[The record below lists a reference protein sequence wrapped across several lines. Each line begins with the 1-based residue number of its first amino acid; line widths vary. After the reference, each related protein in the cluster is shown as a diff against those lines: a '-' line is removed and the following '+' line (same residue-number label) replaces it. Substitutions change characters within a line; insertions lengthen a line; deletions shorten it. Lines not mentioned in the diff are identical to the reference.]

1 MMELFKT
8 KELQKEF
15 DEFTKDILPNVLSC
29 NLCQKL
35 SCMWHSK
42 FDVSC
47 LHCRK
52 EQCKNC
58 KKFNISKDILLNS
71 ASVETVDYLYN
82 YISDF
87 LNLSDESIRTY
98 FPEVKVEKI
107 EKSYY
112 KKKVKSEKNRTQ
124 TVSVKL
130 PSHVRSGTYQN
141 GRWKRRFFY

>member
-1 MMELFKT
+1 MELFKT

-15 DEFTKDILPNVLSC
+15 YEFIKDILPNVLSC
-29 NLCQKL
+29 GLCQKL

-52 EQCKNC
+52 TECKNC
-58 KKFNISKDILLNS
+58 KKFNISKEILLNS
-71 ASVETVDYLYN
+71 ASKESVDYIYN
-82 YISDF
+82 FISDF
-87 LNLSDESIRTY
+87 LNISDESINLF
-98 FPEVKVEKI
+98 FPEIKVEKI
-107 EKSYY
+107 EKDIY

-124 TVSVKL
+124 TVKVKL
-130 PSHVRSGTYQN
+130 PSNVRSGYFQN

>member
-1 MMELFKT
+1 MELFKSR
-8 KELQKEF
+8 ELQKEF

-42 FDVSC
+42 FEVSC

-58 KKFNISKDILLNS
+58 KKFNILKDILLGS

-87 LNLSDESIRTY
+87 LNLSDDSIRTY
-98 FPEVKVEKI
+98 FPEIKVERI
-107 EKSYY
+107 EKSCY
-112 KKKVKSEKNRTQ
+112 KKRVKSEKNRTQ
-124 TVSVKL
+124 TVNVKL
-130 PSHVRSGTYQN
+130 PSSVRSGTFQH
-141 GRWKRRFFY
+141 GKWKRRFFY

>member
-1 MMELFKT
+1 MELFKT
-8 KELQKEF
+8 KELKKEF
-15 DEFTKDILPNVLSC
+15 DEFCKDILPNVLSC

-58 KKFNISKDILLNS
+58 KKFNISKDILLGS
-71 ASVETVDYLYN
+71 TSVETVDYLYN
-82 YISDF
+82 YICDF
-87 LNLSDESIRTY
+87 LNLSDESIKSY
-98 FPEVKVEKI
+98 FPEIKVEKI
-107 EKSYY
+107 EKSYH

-124 TVSVKL
+124 TVNVKL
-130 PSHVRSGTYQN
+130 PSYVRSGTFQN

>member
-1 MMELFKT
+1 MELFKSR
-8 KELQKEF
+8 ELQKEF

-42 FDVSC
+42 FEVSC

-52 EQCKNC
+52 EQCKKC
-58 KKFNISKDILLNS
+58 KKFNILKDILLGS

-87 LNLSDESIRTY
+87 LNLSDDSIRTY
-98 FPEVKVEKI
+98 FPEIKVERI
-107 EKSYY
+107 EKSCY
-112 KKKVKSEKNRTQ
+112 KKRVKSEK
-124 TVSVKL
+124 K
-130 PSHVRSGTYQN
+130 QN
-141 GRWKRRFFY
+141 TNCKR

>member
-1 MMELFKT
+1 MELFKT
-8 KELQKEF
+8 KELKKEF

-42 FDVSC
+42 FDISC

-58 KKFNISKDILLNS
+58 RKFNISKDILLHS
-71 ASVETVDYLYN
+71 ASAETVDYIYN
-82 YISDF
+82 FICDF
-87 LNLSDESIRTY
+87 LNISDESLNSY
-98 FPEVKVEKI
+98 FPEIKVENREVDI
-107 EKSYY
+107 Y

-124 TVSVKL
+124 TVNVKL
-130 PSHVRSGTYQN
+130 PSHVNSGCFQH

>member
-1 MMELFKT
+1 MELFKT

-15 DEFTKDILPNVLSC
+15 NEFTKDILPNVLSC

-35 SCMWHSK
+35 SCMWHSR
-42 FDVSC
+42 FDISC

-58 KKFNISKDILLNS
+58 KKFNISS

-82 YISDF
+82 YINDL

-98 FPEVKVEKI
+98 FPEVKVERI

-112 KKKVKSEKNRTQ
+112 KKK
-124 TVSVKL
+124 
-130 PSHVRSGTYQN
+130 
-141 GRWKRRFFY
+141 

>member
-1 MMELFKT
+1 MELFKT

-15 DEFTKDILPNVLSC
+15 DEFTKDILRNVLSC

-35 SCMWHSK
+35 SCMWHPK

-58 KKFNISKDILLNS
+58 KKFNISKDILLGS

-82 YISDF
+82 FISDF
-87 LNLSDESIRTY
+87 LNISDDSIKTF
-98 FPEVKVEKI
+98 FPEIKVEKV
-107 EKSYY
+107 EKSYH

-124 TVSVKL
+124 TVYVKL
-130 PSHVRSGTYQN
+130 PSHVKSGCFQH

>member
-1 MMELFKT
+1 MELFKT
-8 KELQKEF
+8 KVLKKEF
-15 DEFTKDILPNVLSC
+15 EEFTKDILPNVLSC

-35 SCMWHSK
+35 SCVWHSR
-42 FDVSC
+42 FDISC
-47 LHCRK
+47 LHCQK
-52 EQCKNC
+52 AQCKNC
-58 KKFNISKDILLNS
+58 KKFNISKDILLGS

-98 FPEVKVEKI
+98 FPEVKVERI

-124 TVSVKL
+124 TVNVKL
-130 PSHVRSGTYQN
+130 PSHVKSSTYQH

>member
-1 MMELFKT
+1 MELFKS

-15 DEFTKDILPNVLSC
+15 NEFTIDILPNVLSC

-35 SCMWHSK
+35 SCMWHSR

-52 EQCKNC
+52 TQCKNC
-58 KKFNISKDILLNS
+58 KKFNISKNILLHS
-71 ASVETVDYLYN
+71 ASAETVDYIYN
-82 YISDF
+82 FICDF
-87 LNLSDESIRTY
+87 LNISDESLNSY
-98 FPEVKVEKI
+98 FPDIKVEKREVDI
-107 EKSYY
+107 Y

-124 TVSVKL
+124 TVNVKL
-130 PSHVRSGTYQN
+130 PSYVRSGTFQN

>member
-1 MMELFKT
+1 MELFKT

-15 DEFTKDILPNVLSC
+15 DEFTKDILPNVLTC

-47 LHCRK
+47 IHCRK

-58 KKFNISKDILLNS
+58 KKFNISKDILLGS

-82 YISDF
+82 FICDF
-87 LNLSDESIRTY
+87 LNIGDESLNSY
-98 FPEVKVEKI
+98 FPEIKVEKREVDI
-107 EKSYY
+107 Y
-112 KKKVKSEKNRTQ
+112 KKKSKK
-124 TVSVKL
+124 
-130 PSHVRSGTYQN
+130 
-141 GRWKRRFFY
+141 

>member
-1 MMELFKT
+1 MELFKSR
-8 KELQKEF
+8 ELQKEF

-42 FDVSC
+42 FDVIC

-71 ASVETVDYLYN
+71 ASVETVDYIYN
-82 YISDF
+82 FICDF
-87 LNLSDESIRTY
+87 LNISDDSIKRY
-98 FPEVKVEKI
+98 FPEIKVEKV

-141 GRWKRRFFY
+141 GRRKRRFFY